1 MSRVANEK
9 DVGGEKS
16 VGKKV
21 ARKKCHSGSACQ
33 DPANRLRVS
42 LFETTLFQLSRI
54 ETLQNNKKTL
64 KKIYRLSSIGGRGGS
79 WACGGTRP
87 HEMQGLGGQFV

>member
-1 MSRVANEK
+1 M
-9 DVGGEKS
+9 
-16 VGKKV
+16 
-21 ARKKCHSGSACQ
+21 ARKKCHSDSACQ

-64 KKIYRLSSIGGRGGS
+64 KKYMDL
-79 WACGGTRP
+79 AA
-87 HEMQGLGGQFV
+87 LGGGGGAGHVGERGPTKCRV